1 MAKSKQPYTN
11 GISDLFIFICLISLL
26 VACSSCAVTKKDC
39 RGVKHYKQSGGFY
52 MQHECPECG
61 QTDCIYKEIEDNVK
75 GEGTDGE
82 IEQAIQDVCKSRNI
96 SDTVTIGLLREN
108 YYL

>member
-1 MAKSKQPYTN
+1 MQQQPYN
-11 GISDLFIFICLISLL
+11 NRISNYFLLLVFISLII
-26 VACSSCAVTKKDC
+26 AFSSCAATKRDC

-52 MQHECPECG
+52 LYNKPACKDCG
-61 QTDCIYKEIEDNVK
+61 ETNCIYEQINNAVE
-75 GEGTDGE
+75 GEGTDSE

-96 SDTVTIGLLREN
+96 TDENTIDLLRAN